1 MHHASAF
8 AKATADKPSTR
19 HQAPCTAA
27 QPQKHRG
34 EAAEAP
40 RRSRRST
47 KHQTKHHAP
56 RRSRKSTKQPDG
68 DSPLY
73 FPFLLLPSL
82 PLVKWIVIF
91 FTAPCDDGSPS
102 RPGLSGSGRRAP
114 RSDYTNSA
122 AARGGDIATRTQ
134 GRRAAN
140 AETMALGLARQ

>member
-27 QPQKHRG
+27 KPQKHRG

-40 RRSRRST
+40 ST
-47 KHQTKHHAP
+47 MHHAP